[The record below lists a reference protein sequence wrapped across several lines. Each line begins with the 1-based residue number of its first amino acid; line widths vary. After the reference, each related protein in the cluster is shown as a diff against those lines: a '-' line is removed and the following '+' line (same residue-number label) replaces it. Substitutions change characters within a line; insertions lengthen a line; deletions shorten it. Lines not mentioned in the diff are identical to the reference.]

1 MRKWPRAENEA
12 NRFASS
18 YRYSIIARGTV
29 YGLRISA
36 NDETFAVFNKKTS
49 RYMHQLVEMG
59 VIRFEGLVS
68 QARFLAAREEASTTL
83 TLDINVYGERENAY
97 KAGDILSRS
106 GICLQQPV
114 CGLEHYTYY
123 NPHFLHVEDLLGP
136 SPAQET
142 PRIKLDTK
150 TDPRAHEVD
159 SNSRTTPDPEQG
171 DTSTEI
177 NNVLSSLSHHAIL
190 SKKSGAM
197 ALKSELKE

>member
-1 MRKWPRAENEA
+1 MRQWPRAEGEA
-12 NRFASS
+12 NQFASF

-29 YGLRISA
+29 YGLCISA
-36 NDETFAVFNKKTS
+36 NDDIFAVFNKKAS

-68 QARFLAAREEASTTL
+68 QTRFLAAREEVATTL
-83 TLDINVYGERENAY
+83 TLDINVYGKREDAC

-106 GICLQQPV
+106 GVCLQQPV
-114 CGLEHYTYY
+114 CALEHHTYY
-123 NPHFLHVEDLLGP
+123 NPHFLHVEDFLGL
-136 SPAQET
+136 SPVQET
-142 PRIKLDTK
+142 PRFKLDMK
-150 TDPRAHEVD
+150 TDTKALGVD
-159 SNSRTTPDPEQG
+159 SNSPTTPELERG